1 MRSLAAARSLFC
13 IRSCSLQVIVCS
25 SRTQVF
31 DDWKAA
37 ADAWAAAQQQHLPN
51 LDSLASKALEEGE
64 AQQAQQAQQEAQQG
78 GLQEHDAQLEGEAAA
93 DQLPRVQAAGLDG
106 NAAAPKPEAPAAAVA
121 AIAADE
127 PAPKAAAARAARAAR
142 AAAAAKLAG
151 AAAPAAAAGAAVP
164 FRSYPKLSDVTL
176 AFLEACC
183 RREAEFEWRVY
194 DVCAVMRQQKET
206 KRQAG
211 LARPQK
217 ASHHFAP
224 A

>member
-1 MRSLAAARSLFC
+1 MAVLPA
-13 IRSCSLQVIVCS
+13 
-25 SRTQVF
+25 QVF

-51 LDSLASKALEEGE
+51 LDSLASQELEEEE
-64 AQQAQQAQQEAQQG
+64 AQQAQQAQQEEQQRTG
-78 GLQEHDAQLEGEAAA
+78 PQEHDAPLAAEAAVE
-93 DQLPRVQAAGLDG
+93 QLPVVQAAGLDG
-106 NAAAPKPEAPAAAVA
+106 NGAAPKPEAPAAAVA

-151 AAAPAAAAGAAVP
+151 AAAPAAAAGAAAP
-164 FRSYPKLSDVTL
+164 FRSYPKLSYVTL

-183 RREAEFEWRVY
+183 RRETEFEWRVY